1 MQTAAGSLRSAWKF
15 SSMFHCIFLFLL
27 WRICSLVRWFLLKGF
42 FKTKIQSYPESE
54 YGRSVAAVESCFCF
68 IMVAA
73 VIVLELGALFL
84 WFVLLYSQRAAS
96 HLCKTSPELLHGLNM
111 VLLIGGREKL
121 FYFFLGFPIWK
132 GRWCSSEILKRT
144 PKRGTKIRFCWCGM
158 SSKRYQF

>member
-15 SSMFHCIFLFLL
+15 SLMFHCIFLFLL

-68 IMVAA
+68 IIVAA

-96 HLCKTSPELLHGLNM
+96 HLYMQDFTRAATWPKYFASNWWPWKV
-111 VLLIGGREKL
+111 VL
-121 FYFFLGFPIWK
+121 FFPGV
-132 GRWCSSEILKRT
+132 SHLKRT
-144 PKRGTKIRFCWCGM
+144 LVLVRNFEKNPQE
-158 SSKRYQF
+158 RYQDPVLLVWHEL